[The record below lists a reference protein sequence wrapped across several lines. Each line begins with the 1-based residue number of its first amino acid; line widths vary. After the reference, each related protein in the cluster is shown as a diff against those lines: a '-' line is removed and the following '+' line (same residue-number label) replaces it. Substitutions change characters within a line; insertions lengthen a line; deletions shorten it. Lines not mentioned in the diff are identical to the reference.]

1 MRFYFF
7 VQVFLLFFMNPLM
20 ADERKT
26 VYVFPPTLIGDSSPD
41 LGKSL
46 DDALRK
52 ELNKLH
58 DLVHN
63 PSYEEATVN
72 FFSRQSDQ
80 ALAHQRWTLSQN
92 LDLRLEYDQIHDT
105 REGKLALNF
114 YW

>member
-1 MRFYFF
+1 MRFYLF
-7 VQVFLLFFMNPLM
+7 VQVFVLFFLNPLM

-26 VYVFPPTLIGDSSPD
+26 VYVFPPTLIGDSSQN

-46 DDALRK
+46 DDAMRK

-63 PSYEEATVN
+63 PSYEDATIN

-80 ALAHQRWTLSQN
+80 ALDQLFYGDCRKICWTAS
-92 LDLRLEYDQIHDT
+92 EI
-105 REGKLALNF
+105 
-114 YW
+114 

>member
-1 MRFYFF
+1 MRFCLL
-7 VQVFLLFFMNPLM
+7 VQILVLFFLNSLM

-26 VYVFPPTLIGDSSPD
+26 VYVFPPTLIGDSSPH

-63 PSYEEATVN
+63 PSYEDATVI
-72 FFSRQSDQ
+72 FFSRQS
-80 ALAHQRWTLSQN
+80 AKHWTNCFMVTAERFVWTASG
-92 LDLRLEYDQIHDT
+92 I
-105 REGKLALNF
+105 
-114 YW
+114 

>member
-1 MRFYFF
+1 MRFYLF
-7 VQVFLLFFMNPLM
+7 VQVLVLFFLNPLM

-46 DDALRK
+46 DNALRK

-63 PSYEEATVN
+63 PSYEANQQNKQQINSKE
-72 FFSRQSDQ
+72 DQ
-80 ALAHQRWTLSQN
+80 QFLE
-92 LDLRLEYDQIHDT
+92 DLQVI
-105 REGKLALNF
+105 
-114 YW
+114 

>member
-1 MRFYFF
+1 
-7 VQVFLLFFMNPLM
+7 M

-46 DDALRK
+46 DDALERIK
-52 ELNKLH
+52 QPH

-72 FFSRQSDQ
+72 FFRQSRPGIGPIV
-80 ALAHQRWTLSQN
+80 LW
-92 LDLRLEYDQIHDT
+92 
-105 REGKLALNF
+105 
-114 YW
+114 